1 MRRRRKIFRWIRW
14 IALALLLLP
23 VISLLLMRL
32 TGAMRLRLTNDEIMG
47 RLFEKRIE
55 KSIHTFSVGNRT
67 IEYLHTGEEAKKKK
81 EAIIFIHGSPGSL
94 DAFLKFMHHDSLLQ
108 RADLIAY
115 DRPGYGNSD
124 FGKALPSLR
133 KQAFVLSKL
142 MQHLGYQSYWI
153 VGHSYGASVALEAAL
168 HYPDNI
174 KGISLISGSVN
185 YDIEPKA
192 FWRKWI
198 NLPFIRDL
206 LPISLRVSNEELIT
220 LRSDLRMIEDDWK
233 QITIPVS
240 VMHGTR
246 DRLVSFDNLTL
257 ARERL
262 VNADTVRTLIFEE
275 ESHFIIWNQKEQVV
289 REILAWMKS
298 GR

>member
-1 MRRRRKIFRWIRW
+1 M
-14 IALALLLLP
+14 
-23 VISLLLMRL
+23 
-32 TGAMRLRLTNDEIMG
+32 
-47 RLFEKRIE
+47 
-55 KSIHTFSVGNRT
+55 
-67 IEYLHTGEEAKKKK
+67 
-81 EAIIFIHGSPGSL
+81 
-94 DAFLKFMHHDSLLQ
+94 
-108 RADLIAY
+108 
-115 DRPGYGNSD
+115 
-124 FGKALPSLR
+124 
-133 KQAFVLSKL
+133 
-142 MQHLGYQSYWI
+142 
-153 VGHSYGASVALEAAL
+153 ALESAL
-168 HYPDNI
+168 HYQDNI

-298 GR
+298 DR